1 MLRTPSRVGIP
12 LHLEPIETY
21 CQKWRIGELAL
32 FGSVLREDF
41 SPQSDIDVLITF
53 EPDARWSLLDLVD
66 MKDELEALLGRRVDL
81 VTRGGLRNPFR
92 RHEILTTRQVVYA
105 A

>member
-1 MLRTPSRVGIP
+1 MLRVSRLPIP
-12 LHLEPIETY
+12 LPLKPIEAY
-21 CQKWRIGELAL
+21 CQKWRIAELAL

-41 SPQSDIDVLITF
+41 SPESDIDVLVTF
-53 EPDARWSLLDLVD
+53 DPDARWSLFDLVD
-66 MKDELEALLGRRVDL
+66 MRDEIEALLGRSVDL

-92 RHEILTTRQVVYA
+92 RHEILTSRQVVYA